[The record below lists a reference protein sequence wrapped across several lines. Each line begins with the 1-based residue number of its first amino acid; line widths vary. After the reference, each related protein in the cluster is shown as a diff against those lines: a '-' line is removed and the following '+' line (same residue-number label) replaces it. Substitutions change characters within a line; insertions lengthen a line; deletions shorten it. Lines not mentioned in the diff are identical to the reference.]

1 MDDKYIIAAVIAV
14 IVFAIL
20 VYAFYNRKGLLT
32 KAALDAVAKAQ
43 QAWGSHAGQL
53 KFAEVYSYLKFKFP
67 IITFFLS
74 EKKLSEIIENSLA
87 KLKEIIQKKAEIDKE
102 NGIEIDSFTQSV
114 LDQISD
120 NEKEEKDEEEGG
132 NAE

>member
-1 MDDKYIIAAVIAV
+1 MDDKYIIAAVIGV

-20 VYAFYNRKGLLT
+20 MYAFYNRKGLLT

-87 KLKEIIQKKAEIDKE
+87 KLKEIISEKAKKDEE
-102 NGIEIDSFTQSV
+102 NGVENSEFVQSV
-114 LDQISD
+114 LEQMKD
-120 NEKEEKDEEEGG
+120 NEELPKEEEKITEE
-132 NAE
+132 

>member
-1 MDDKYIIAAVIAV
+1 MDDKYIIAAVIGV

-74 EKKLSEIIENSLA
+74 EKKLSGIIENSLA
-87 KLKEIIQKKAEIDKE
+87 KLKEIISEKAKKDEE
-102 NGIEIDSFTQSV
+102 NGVENSEFVQSV
-114 LDQISD
+114 LEQMKD
-120 NEKEEKDEEEGG
+120 NDELPKEEEKTTEK
-132 NAE
+132 

>member
-1 MDDKYIIAAVIAV
+1 MDDKYIIAAVIGV

-74 EKKLSEIIENSLA
+74 EKKLAEIIENSLA
-87 KLKEIIQKKAEIDKE
+87 KLKEIISEKAKKDEE
-102 NGIEIDSFTQSV
+102 NGVENSKFVQSV
-114 LDQISD
+114 LEQMKD
-120 NEKEEKDEEEGG
+120 NDELPKEEEKTTEE
-132 NAE
+132 

>member
-1 MDDKYIIAAVIAV
+1 MDDKYIIAAVIGV

-87 KLKEIIQKKAEIDKE
+87 KLKEIISEKAKKDEE
-102 NGIEIDSFTQSV
+102 NGVENSEFVQSV
-114 LDQISD
+114 LEQMKD
-120 NEKEEKDEEEGG
+120 NDELPKEEEKTTEE
-132 NAE
+132 

>member
-1 MDDKYIIAAVIAV
+1 MDDKYIIAAVIGV

-74 EKKLSEIIENSLA
+74 EKKLSKIIENSLA
-87 KLKEIIQKKAEIDKE
+87 KLKEIIFEKAKKDEE
-102 NGIEIDSFTQSV
+102 NGIENSEFVQSV
-114 LDQISD
+114 LEQMKD
-120 NEKEEKDEEEGG
+120 NDKLSKEEEKTTEE
-132 NAE
+132 